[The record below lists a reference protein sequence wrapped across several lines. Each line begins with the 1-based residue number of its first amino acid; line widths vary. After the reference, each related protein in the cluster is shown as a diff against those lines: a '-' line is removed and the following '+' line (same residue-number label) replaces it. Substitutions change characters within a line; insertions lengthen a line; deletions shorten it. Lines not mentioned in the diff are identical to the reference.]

1 MILRRILLV
10 VVFLGSS
17 VSVVYSQYQAR
28 TLFIEI
34 QRLKVSLDRYETEWG
49 QLQLELMTL
58 SEHSRIEDQ
67 AHSRLNLVTPK
78 YNEIIYIKQ

>member
-1 MILRRILLV
+1 MILTRVLLI
-10 VVFLGSS
+10 VVFLGSA
-17 VSVVYSQYQAR
+17 VGVVYNQYQAR
-28 TLFIEI
+28 TLFIEM

-58 SEHSRIEDQ
+58 SEHSRIEGQ
-67 AHSRLNLVTPK
+67 AYSRLNLVTPK